1 MAQSL
6 SDDEFQRMQNQL
18 LELRTA
24 NYQLKDQSRKLENE
38 LSQLKQTSAANE
50 KELEKAN
57 KVISKSKKARD
68 VEALFVENDGL
79 QLKLQSQE
87 EDFRLQNSTLMEE
100 LSKLCTANEELEK
113 EVSTLKKSQ
122 SANDVVDGSP
132 SACSQNDIRRLQ
144 AENAALQK
152 NLASTQQ
159 RYNDELNGMRQN
171 VNMLTQACADAEERY
186 TRLLG
191 ERPTPTGASGD
202 QQEGE
207 QMEEIPIS
215 TPDGTVS
222 DQQSPVE
229 AELNHL
235 LNDEFEA
242 FIEDLKLTAVTSDF
256 DDDIEPKDPM
266 TVLQGHAKQLKKR
279 VSGALV
285 RNMESF
291 VKMVSKEEGRI
302 SRGSSFAEPNEPCD
316 LNMSRIDDQTKEIND
331 LQLRVDTEQEENK
344 ILKQQL
350 QDSEQSYKAEILT
363 LQEEIQKLSEKTK
376 KKQESL
382 VQLQNEK
389 EELYAK
395 NRKNVEELHG
405 SVDKELESLR
415 KENSDLKAALNRNK
429 QNRMEAQE
437 TSKQQ
442 IRQLENTIEEL
453 KQQAANSEE
462 VARLEE
468 DKSIL
473 TKELANIRQAYTST
487 SEEANRL
494 QNVST
499 SAKNQ
504 LESTQH
510 ELEELQLAQS
520 KLSSERDELQ
530 AQFTECLAAN
540 ATLGDQLST
549 AGKERDTLSK
559 ELQETN
565 KIADKRKNMLDEMA
579 IQTQT
584 IREQHKE
591 EVSSMTTSHQKAL
604 DDLKHELQ
612 DEKQKRKE
620 LEPLK
625 EQITQ
630 RDVQIESLENAKGW
644 FERRMKELEE
654 ELEGTKEKHIE
665 DIKDLE
671 AKHQEEISNLQ
682 GELSEKDKAIE
693 SAKIEIEGHQATIG
707 KLEQDARDSVVDHKL
722 GEKKRSGM
730 LKDLQRQ
737 LRQEKK
743 RSVKL
748 QERLQEVLTQNSQ
761 APQGLDAL
769 FSHHTYDD
777 RSSRHDTSSISS
789 LSNSGT
795 GRDYSDFAP
804 SPNDSMSAAL
814 SEETTELISKL
825 TQIQQENWQLEE
837 KVRHLEESNACM
849 AEDLLRKSAIIE
861 AHVMERKIIDP
872 AKVNSSPAD
881 VKPETKGPSL
891 RKMRELMRSS
901 RDVEEESQREM
912 NQKLQVM
919 LEETI
924 TKNMHLQQDI
934 EMLSSEVVRLSK
946 LVGSSQS
953 GTPSPVDDHQGK
965 LPGGASSMATTSS
978 SHPVSSS

>member
-229 AELNHL
+229 A
-235 LNDEFEA
+235 
-242 FIEDLKLTAVTSDF
+242 
-256 DDDIEPKDPM
+256 DPM